1 MPTPM
6 VSFRLD
12 PKIASI
18 MDARCEA
25 LGQTRAEWLRGL
37 IVGEVGS
44 LDSADSDGGGKT
56 VAGSDRFATFGEVDQ
71 RIDDLIGRLEP
82 WIEHF
87 ETVATGLGDRL
98 DRLEK
103 AGRNRVVYSAGIEQL
118 MRQ

>member
-1 MPTPM
+1 MNTPM
-6 VSFRLD
+6 IGFRLD
-12 PKIASI
+12 PRLTIA
-18 MDARCEA
+18 MDARCEE

-44 LDSADSDGGGKT
+44 PESTDSDGCGKT
-56 VAGSDRFATFGEVDQ
+56 AGGDDRFATIGEVDQ
-71 RIDDLIGRLEP
+71 RVDGLIGRLEP

>member
-1 MPTPM
+1 M

-37 IVGEVGS
+37 IVGEVVS
-44 LDSADSDGGGKT
+44 HESADSDGGGKA
-56 VAGSDRFATFGEVDQ
+56 VAGSDRFATIGEVDQ
-71 RIDDLIGRLEP
+71 RVDGLIGRLEP
-82 WIEHF
+82 WIDHF
-87 ETVATGLGDRL
+87 ESVTAGLGDRL

-103 AGRNRVVYSAGIEQL
+103 TGRYRVVYSAGIEQL